1 MILQSR
7 KYEFWR
13 KSSFSLIWLSQKNV
27 NVVKTKEEQ
36 KVKKCLKCQNISSSV
51 TFFRT
56 INKLSIFFFAKYKEP
71 LFDYIAAKLMEN
83 SVHVYSKK
91 NFENF

>member
-56 INKLSIFFFAKYKEP
+56 INKLSIFFSNYKEP
-71 LFDYIAAKLMEN
+71 LCDYIAVKLMEN

-91 NFENF
+91 KFENF